1 MGTTRGQPHRAASRC
16 LTKWNGTPIMITK
29 NKWVVVGAAS
39 VLGVG
44 LLSGGAVAAANAM
57 SIQDADGSKAGISSI
72 ETFENLPVTVPETS
86 NPAPTPTTTP
96 STGPTGSTSSSSNG
110 DVNSANTP
118 NTVNTPNTPNSPNT
132 VNTPNTPNSPNTP
145 NTPNTPASPAS
156 PASPVS
162 AQTPNSPQ
170 SVD

>member
-1 MGTTRGQPHRAASRC
+1 
-16 LTKWNGTPIMITK
+16 MITK

-44 LLSGGAVAAANAM
+44 LLSGGAVATANAM

-86 NPAPTPTTTP
+86 TPAPTPATTS
-96 STGPTGSTSSSSNG
+96 STGPTGSTSSSPNG
-110 DVNSANTP
+110 DVNSANTPNTP
-118 NTVNTPNTPNSPNT
+118 NTVNTPNTPNS
-132 VNTPNTPNSPNTP
+132 P

>member
-1 MGTTRGQPHRAASRC
+1 
-16 LTKWNGTPIMITK
+16 MITK

-44 LLSGGAVAAANAM
+44 LLSGGAVATANAM

-118 NTVNTPNTPNSPNT
+118 NTPNT
-132 VNTPNTPNSPNTP
+132 VNTP